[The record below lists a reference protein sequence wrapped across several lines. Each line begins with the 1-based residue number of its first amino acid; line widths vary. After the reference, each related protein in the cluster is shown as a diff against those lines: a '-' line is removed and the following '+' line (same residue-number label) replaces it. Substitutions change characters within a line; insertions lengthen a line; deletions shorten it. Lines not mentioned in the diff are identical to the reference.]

1 MRKFRSMAVA
11 GILGLAGLLAAGASS
26 ASPIV
31 FQTATGATAGGNPV
45 SAQAVFALGT
55 NTLEIGLGDS
65 LANPITVAQL
75 ISGLSFAL
83 SNGLSIGSLSS
94 SGAYFIAVSTS
105 GSFAAAG
112 SGATSWL
119 LQTGTSGFDL
129 CEICANGIN
138 GSAGPAELIIGPPS
152 SSNGYSAANR
162 SIAGNAP
169 HNPFINN
176 VAFYTLDIPGL
187 SSSDT
192 ISNVVFRFGTTFGEV
207 TSDGVCT
214 ASCGGASVPEPG
226 TLALFAAGLLG
237 CALFIHRRRRAARQ
251 S

>member
-65 LANPITVAQL
+65 LANPIAVAQL
-75 ISGLSFAL
+75 ISGMSFAL
-83 SNGLSIGSLSS
+83 SNGLSSGSLSS

-112 SGATSWL
+112 HGATSWL

-129 CEICANGIN
+129 CEICYNVNG
-138 GSAGPAELIIGPPS
+138 GARAAELIIGPPDS
-152 SSNGYSAANR
+152 QDIYSGAMGSISGNR
-162 SIAGNAP
+162 P
-169 HNPFINN
+169 HNPFINQSGS
-176 VAFYTLDIPGL
+176 YTLDIPGL

-192 ISNVVFRFGTTFGEV
+192 ISNVVFRFGTTFGQV

-214 ASCGGASVPEPG
+214 DNCGGTSVPEPG
-226 TLALFAAGLLG
+226 ALALFAAGLLG
-237 CALFIHRRRRAARQ
+237 CALFINRRRRAARQ

>member
-26 ASPIV
+26 ASPIA

-45 SAQAVFALGT
+45 SAFAEFALGT
-55 NTLEIGLGDS
+55 NTLQIGLGDS

-83 SNGLSIGSLSS
+83 SNGLSSGSLSS

-112 SGATSWL
+112 SDATSWL

-129 CEICANGIN
+129 CEICYNVNG
-138 GSAGPAELIIGPPS
+138 GARAAELIIGPPDS
-152 SSNGYSAANR
+152 QDIYSGAMGSISGNR
-162 SIAGNAP
+162 P
-169 HNPFINN
+169 HNPFINQSGS
-176 VAFYTLDIPGL
+176 YTLDIPGL

-192 ISNVVFRFGTTFGEV
+192 ISNVVFRFGTTFGQV

-214 ASCGGASVPEPG
+214 DNCGGTSVPEPG
-226 TLALFAAGLLG
+226 ALALFAAGLLG
-237 CALFIHRRRRAARQ
+237 CALFINRRRRAARQ